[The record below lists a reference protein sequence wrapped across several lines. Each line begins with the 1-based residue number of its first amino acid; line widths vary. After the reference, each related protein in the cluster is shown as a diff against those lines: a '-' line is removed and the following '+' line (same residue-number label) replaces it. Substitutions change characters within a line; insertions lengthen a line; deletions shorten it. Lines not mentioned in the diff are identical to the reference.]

1 MNKHFLLLLLA
12 LSSVVTAWGKSFV
25 PPTMGWS
32 SWNTYFARISDG
44 LIRRQTD
51 ALVSTGLSRVGYRYV
66 NIDDGFFA
74 GRDAKGNLLIN
85 TSKFP
90 GGLKPVVE
98 YIHGKGL
105 KAGIYTDAG
114 HNTCASF
121 YNGEPGGVGA
131 GIYEHEAQDCRLYFD
146 SLKFDFIKVDFCG
159 GNAPQNSEHLALDP
173 QTRYT
178 DIAKAIKATG
188 RDVVYNVCR
197 WDFPGTW
204 VCKMA
209 NSWRISQDINNSWGS
224 VANIIRQNM
233 YLSAYCSPGHYNDMD
248 MLEVGR
254 GMTDTEDQTHFAMWC
269 IMSSPLLIGC
279 DLTTASDKTLKLLGN
294 EDLIAVNQDSL
305 GLQAYVACVKDG
317 VYTLVKDFRKR
328 NSTTRVIAV
337 YNPTDIQKTVD
348 VSFQDVCLGDNVK
361 VYDLID
367 KSKET
372 CAGQMKVTVA
382 AHGVR
387 VFQLTGKKRLMRRCY
402 EAETAYLSDYQELQN
417 NQAVG
422 TAVYEEQAGCSG
434 GMKVGWLGGK
444 ASNDLQWRDV
454 YVPKGGA
461 YSMTLSVISGES
473 RDVYCEVNGK
483 AYGKLTCNTGDWST
497 VKKYKMEVKLK
508 AGNNVIRLY
517 NASSNMPDIDCMYL
531 E

>member
-1 MNKHFLLLLLA
+1 MGQRYNFYATYKFLSPLY
-12 LSSVVTAWGKSFV
+12 LSGE
-25 PPTMGWS
+25 PS

-197 WDFPGTW
+197 WDFPGTG
-204 VCKMA
+204 V
-209 NSWRISQDINNSWGS
+209 QDGQLL
-224 VANIIRQNM
+224 AH
-233 YLSAYCSPGHYNDMD
+233 LTGHQQLM
-248 MLEVGR
+248 G
-254 GMTDTEDQTHFAMWC
+254 
-269 IMSSPLLIGC
+269 IGGQYHP
-279 DLTTASDKTLKLLGN
+279 A
-294 EDLIAVNQDSL
+294 EYVSL
-305 GLQAYVACVKDG
+305 GLLQSR
-317 VYTLVKDFRKR
+317 TL
-328 NSTTRVIAV
+328 
-337 YNPTDIQKTVD
+337 
-348 VSFQDVCLGDNVK
+348 
-361 VYDLID
+361 
-367 KSKET
+367 
-372 CAGQMKVTVA
+372 
-382 AHGVR
+382 
-387 VFQLTGKKRLMRRCY
+387 
-402 EAETAYLSDYQELQN
+402 
-417 NQAVG
+417 
-422 TAVYEEQAGCSG
+422 
-434 GMKVGWLGGK
+434 
-444 ASNDLQWRDV
+444 
-454 YVPKGGA
+454 
-461 YSMTLSVISGES
+461 
-473 RDVYCEVNGK
+473 
-483 AYGKLTCNTGDWST
+483 
-497 VKKYKMEVKLK
+497 
-508 AGNNVIRLY
+508 
-517 NASSNMPDIDCMYL
+517 
-531 E
+531 